1 MHLGIMRK
9 TRKTHRGLSLMHLG
23 IMRKTRKTLIEGLVI
38 AFKSTTLAMLLPQRP
53 PPLPPPA
60 ARAQSSDA

>member
-1 MHLGIMRK
+1 
-9 TRKTHRGLSLMHLG
+9 MHLG